1 MKALHIIAVFAMLCV
16 MGCAHHEDHF
26 TPPSSVEV
34 QRNVARV
41 APYVRPEGKQA
52 YIDLQKSLADY
63 QAQVEKQT
71 ILLDKAEKDANYWHE
86 KQEKALKELW
96 IWRSIAIASIL
107 AVVGY
112 IGLKTAWRF
121 AL

>member
-1 MKALHIIAVFAMLCV
+1 MNRISILAALLLAGCV
-16 MGCAHHEDHF
+16 HKQESF

-34 QRNVARV
+34 QRNVAKV
-41 APYVRPEGKQA
+41 AQYIKPEGKSA
-52 YIDLQKSLADY
+52 YIDLQKSLVDY
-63 QAQVEKQT
+63 QKKVEDQSQLLFKAQN
-71 ILLDKAEKDANYWHE
+71 DAEYWHQ

-107 AVVGY
+107 CVVGY
-112 IGLKTAWRF
+112 IGIKTAWRF